1 MNKKCEDKSLDAK
14 GVAYLWKRVVD
25 LVTGVVP
32 KKTSDL
38 INDSGYVTN
47 FGELSPEQKAELRG
61 PKGEK
66 GDKGDPGTPGPEGPR
81 GQQGAQGPQGP
92 QGLQGIQ
99 GPQGPAGIGV
109 PAGGT
114 TGQVLK
120 KKSNSDFDTEWGA
133 GSSGSQVQADWDETD
148 TTDPAFI
155 KNKPTIPSEVTEST
169 VAGWGFTKNTGTITG
184 ITMNGASKGTSGVV
198 NLGTVVTDVS
208 GKVDKTTT
216 INGKALSSN
225 VTLNASEV
233 GALPDDT
240 TIPTITFI
248 QW

>member
-92 QGLQGIQ
+92 QGIQ
-99 GPQGPAGIGV
+99 GPQGPAGVGV

-120 KKSNSDFDTEWGA
+120 KKSNNDFDTEWGA
-133 GSSGSQVQADWDETD
+133 GGSGSQVQADWDETD
-148 TTDPAFI
+148 TTEPAYI
-155 KNKPTIPSEVTEST
+155 KNKPTIPAEVTETT
-169 VAGWGFTKNTGTITG
+169 VTNWGFTKNTGTYSKPSTG
-184 ITMNGASKGTSGVV
+184 IPSTDLSSAVQTS
-198 NLGTVVTDVS
+198 L
-208 GKVDKTTT
+208 
-216 INGKALSSN
+216 GKADTAIQTETDPTVPSWAKASSKPSY
-225 VTLNASEV
+225 TASEV
-233 GALPDDT
+233 GALPST
-240 TIPTITFI
+240 TVIPTITFR